1 MSDEGLIDFTYEFAL
16 EDRHLVLR
24 YRLANRGPRDL
35 YLLNRLY
42 RTIPAWELGPDV
54 IYVHLDSE
62 NRTIWLNKKTADIPG
77 DVLVNAPVAPF
88 VTPVRAGEAF
98 DETVRVP
105 LPVQDYRQYGSHAG
119 GPSKDA
125 LKTEPV
131 EVTYDQV
138 YVTLGYYWR
147 MDGTEEEVRNIQGDE
162 VVFPISPQ
170 GAGFPEFG
178 ELQSELVHIQVPVLE
193 YREPGESP

>member
-1 MSDEGLIDFTYEFAL
+1 MTSNDSIGFSAEFAVDGSEL
-16 EDRHLVLR
+16 LLR
-24 YRLANRGPRDL
+24 YEVTNRERRDL

-42 RTIPAWELGPDV
+42 RSTPEWALSPDV
-54 IYVHLDSE
+54 IYVHLVPED
-62 NRTIWLNKKTADIPG
+62 RTVWLNKKIPDIPEG
-77 DVLVNAPVAPF
+77 VLVNAPVAPF
-88 VTPVRAGEAF
+88 VTPVRAGDSFRE
-98 DETVRVP
+98 EVRIP
-105 LPVQDYRQYGSHAG
+105 LPVREYRQYGSYAG

-138 YVTLGYYWR
+138 YVTLAYYWR
-147 MDGTEEEVRNIQGDE
+147 MEGTEEEIRNIQGDD

-178 ELQSELVHIQVPVLE
+178 ELQSDLVHIQVPVLE
-193 YREPGESP
+193 HREP